1 MAGKALIMIDMLNE
15 FVKGRLSS
23 PFAQN
28 IVPQIKKVLESARKN
43 DALVVFARDCHRK
56 GDKEFEIWGEHALC
70 DSPDSQIIEEL
81 APDTKREKEFVVP
94 KRRYDAFWM
103 TDLDLLLREFEIK
116 EVVLTGISTD
126 ICVLHTAMGAFF
138 RNYRVSIVE
147 DGVAAFTEEDH
158 RWALN
163 YMKKAY
169 GASLISSEEASTDD
183 FWK

>member
-1 MAGKALIMIDMLNE
+1 MSKKAFIVIDMLNE

-23 PFAQN
+23 PSAQK
-28 IVPQIKKVLESARKN
+28 IVPSIKSVLETARKN
-43 DALVVFARDCHRK
+43 NALVIFARDCHRK
-56 GDKEFEIWGEHALC
+56 GDKEFDIWGEHALC
-70 DSPDSQIIEEL
+70 SSPDSQIIDEL
-81 APDTKREKEFVVP
+81 APDETREKEFVIP

-103 TDLDLLLREFEIK
+103 TDLDLLLREFGVE

-138 RNYRVSIVE
+138 RNYRVTVIE

-158 RWALN
+158 KWALN

-169 GASLISSEEASTDD
+169 GARLTNSKEATKDE